1 MTRTM
6 EAAVTSAVQ
15 DDRISVQVLA
25 SFDFDGGLLRFWDGI
40 GDVTVAT
47 GGSADGTYTGAGN
60 LADISPIEE
69 ASGTKAT
76 GLEFVLSGL
85 NSGLVSTALGEHYQ
99 GRAVNVWF
107 AFYNTTTKAILNHP
121 LLVFAGRMNVMA
133 ITDTGLLAT
142 IALTAES
149 RFIDLQ
155 RAPNPLFYTN
165 DDQIEQNAGDVFF
178 EFIPDMAEKVILWGK
193 NVMRADEWSP
203 PVAAAPPSDNTPAAS
218 GGDTTGGQHESPSPY
233 EGDGGSGGS
242 PGSGGSHGGEDFNP
256 NEGGAGESNHGGEEQ
271 GGGEDFSGGGSPF

>member
-6 EAAVTSAVQ
+6 EAGVSSAVQ
-15 DDRISVQVLA
+15 ADRISVQVLA
-25 SFDFDGGLLRFWDGI
+25 SFAFDGGTLRFWDGI

-47 GGSADGTYTGAGN
+47 GGTADGTYTGAGN

-76 GLEFVLSGL
+76 GLEFILSGL

-99 GRAVNVWF
+99 GRDVNVWF
-107 AFYNTTTKAILNHP
+107 AFYNTTTKAIINHP
-121 LLVFAGRMNVMA
+121 VLVFAGRMNVMA

-142 IALTAES
+142 IGLTAES
-149 RFIDLQ
+149 RFIDMQ

-165 DDQIEQNAGDVFF
+165 DDQIELTAGDVFF

-193 NVMRADEWSP
+193 NVLRADEWSP
-203 PVAAAPPSDNTPAAS
+203 PVAAAPASETTAA
-218 GGDTTGGQHESPSPY
+218 
-233 EGDGGSGGS
+233 GSGGA
-242 PGSGGSHGGEDFNP
+242 GGSTVDP
-256 NEGGAGESNHGGEEQ
+256 NAGQHDSQSNFSEGPGQSGTGDDSW
-271 GGGEDFSGGGSPF
+271 GGGGWDGHV